1 MANWPTPPAP
11 TTRPV
16 APATSPARLTTEP
29 APVMAAQPSSAASA
43 NETPGGMG
51 RTPGRG
57 MSTWV
62 ARAPTAVIRY
72 TGSPS
77 WRRRVVPSG
86 SVPAANPARRF
97 GHAASRPSAHTA
109 QWRQPGAQQTTTR
122 SPTARS
128 STSSPTASTTPEP
141 SWPRTIGTGRV
152 HSPRTTWRSEPQMPT
167 AAMRTRT
174 SPGPGASTSISSTR
188 IGAPGASNSA
198 ARAEIPSLTGA
209 AYASRLELDLAAG
222 PALAGGAED
231 ERGGG
236 GVLHR
241 DAHGLVERDVL
252 GRRAPGTGPVHEL
265 PDLRPDV
272 VGRDEPPLDRLQE
285 VGGAGGRRGEH
296 G

>member
-86 SVPAANPARRF
+86 NVPAANPARRF
-97 GHAASRPSAHTA
+97 GHAAGRPSAHTE
-109 QWRQPGAQQTTTR
+109 QCRQPGAHQTTTR
-122 SPTARS
+122 SPT
-128 STSSPTASTTPEP
+128 PTASTPPPTASTPPDP
-141 SWPRTIGTGRV
+141 SWPRTIGPGRV

-174 SPGPGASTSISSTR
+174 SPGPGPSTSISSTR
-188 IGAPGASNSA
+188 IGASGASSSG
-198 ARAEIPSLTGA
+198 ARAEIPTLTGA
-209 AYASRLELDLAAG
+209 AYASRLELDLTAG
-222 PALAGGAED
+222 PALAGGLED
-231 ERGGG
+231 ERGRG
-236 GVLHR
+236 GVLDR
-241 DAHGLVERDVL
+241 DAHGLVQR
-252 GRRAPGTGPVHEL
+252 EL
-265 PDLRPDV
+265 V
-272 VGRDEPPLDRLQE
+272 
-285 VGGAGGRRGEH
+285 
-296 G
+296 